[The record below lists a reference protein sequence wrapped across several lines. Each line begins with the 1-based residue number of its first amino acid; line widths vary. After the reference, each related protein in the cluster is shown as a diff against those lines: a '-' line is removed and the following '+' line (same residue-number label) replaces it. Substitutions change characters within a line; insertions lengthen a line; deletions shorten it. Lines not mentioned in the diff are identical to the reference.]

1 MNLFYKFIF
10 FLLITI
16 KLYTMEQ
23 HSAEK
28 QASAEKLVELLDIK
42 LTDLFD
48 EALAI
53 AENFDEEE
61 IESAS
66 IDSELKKCALVLK
79 QRIYKQLFR
88 SNIAKEI
95 EALLDFGANVNAQDE
110 NGNTP
115 LLKAQR
121 KLRNSKVIVGK
132 ES

>member
-1 MNLFYKFIF
+1 
-10 FLLITI
+10 
-16 KLYTMEQ
+16 MEQ